1 MILNLNP
8 DPFGLVEE
16 EDIRA
21 YKGFGAA
28 VNLLYEDPV
37 IENKNPKLKVGVE
50 TVWRFPEELH
60 VENGS
65 VVIMEDVL
73 RFGQL
78 VAEYQLRVKT
88 SHGWIDC
95 PEQST
100 TIGHKRIHP
109 FPKALRGETSTAISL
124 KITKLVTDGDS
135 IWLREVSVYDW
146 TRAARKG
153 YV

>member
-16 EDIRA
+16 EDMRA
-21 YKGFGAA
+21 YNGFGAA

-37 IENKNPKLKVGVE
+37 IESKNPKLKVGVE
-50 TVWRFPEELH
+50 KVWRLPGELH

-65 VVIMEDVL
+65 VVIMEDV
-73 RFGQL
+73 REFGQL
-78 VAEYQLRVKT
+78 VAAYQLRVKT
-88 SHGWIDC
+88 SHGWIDY

-109 FPKALRGETSTAISL
+109 FPEAFSGETISAISL
-124 KITKLVTDGDS
+124 KITKLVTGGDS
-135 IWLREVSVYDW
+135 IWLRGVSVYDW

>member
-16 EDIRA
+16 EDMSA

-28 VNLLYEDPV
+28 VNLLYKDPV
-37 IENKNPKLKVGVE
+37 IESKNPKLKVGVE
-50 TVWRFPEELH
+50 KVWRLPEELNAD
-60 VENGS
+60 NGS
-65 VVIMEDVL
+65 VVIMEDLV

-88 SHGWIDC
+88 SNDWIDY

-100 TIGHKRIHP
+100 TIGHKRINP
-109 FPKALRGETSTAISL
+109 FPKAFSGETITAISL
-124 KITKLVTDGDS
+124 KITKLVTGGDS
-135 IWLREVSVYDW
+135 VWLRGVSVYDW
-146 TRAARKG
+146 TRAAREG